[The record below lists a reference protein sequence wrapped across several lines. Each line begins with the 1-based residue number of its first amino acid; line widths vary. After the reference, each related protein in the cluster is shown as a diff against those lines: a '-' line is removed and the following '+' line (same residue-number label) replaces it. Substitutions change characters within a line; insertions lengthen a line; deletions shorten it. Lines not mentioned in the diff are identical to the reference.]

1 MENRSKS
8 SNGYSD
14 NKKKKKKNICR
25 RCSDDWT
32 LGHKCRNNE
41 IIQCKII
48 NGKEVQVSV
57 QETSSD
63 FNTDTES
70 K

>member
-25 RCSDDWT
+25 RCGDDWT
-32 LGHKCRNNE
+32 HGHKCRNNE
-41 IIQCKII
+41 TIQCKII
-48 NGKEVQVSV
+48 NGKEVQVFA
-57 QETSSD
+57 QETLSD
-63 FNTDTES
+63 SNTITE
-70 K
+70 